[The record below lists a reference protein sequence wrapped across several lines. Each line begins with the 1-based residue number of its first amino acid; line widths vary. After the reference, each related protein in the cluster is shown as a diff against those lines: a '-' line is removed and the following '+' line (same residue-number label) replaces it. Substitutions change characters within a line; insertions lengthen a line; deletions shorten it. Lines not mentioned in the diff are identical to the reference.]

1 MVNKIFKIIIFGLIV
16 WLIPTL
22 VTLLISYLNEL
33 YLFDVISAIAIAV
46 TVIVFAYLYFK
57 DIQSHFIKEGV
68 IIGIVWLLIS
78 LILDI
83 ILIFLGITKLSLNEY
98 AIYVAPLYIIIPA
111 ITIGFGLY
119 KDQMV
124 SEDLEGSDGQ

>member
-1 MVNKIFKIIIFGLIV
+1 MVNKVFRIIIFGLIV
-16 WLIPTL
+16 WLIPTI
-22 VTLLISYLNEL
+22 VTLLVSYSNGL
-33 YLFDVISAIAIAV
+33 YLFDVISAIAIAA
-46 TVIVFAYLYFK
+46 TVIVFTYLYFK
-57 DIQSHFIKEGV
+57 DIQNKYIKEGV

-119 KDQMV
+119 KDQMDA
-124 SEDLEGSDGQ
+124 EEMKEPDEQ

>member
-119 KDQMV
+119 KDLMG